1 MHSFRLSVTMDVSDV
16 KASTSSG
23 SVHGVVVG
31 ELSPVKTSSKNR
43 AVKYFDGRFSE
54 GKKTVQL
61 VSFDPNLR
69 NKFLQLFLLTFLLY
83 LFLVVSLIFLSCPS
97 SPLWP
102 RKLSYYKAS
111 VNYSGNSLCDERT
124 YQPYMEHQ

>member
-23 SVHGVVVG
+23 TVHGVFVG

-54 GKKTVQL
+54 GKKTVRL

-69 NKFLQLFLLTFLLY
+69 ISFF
-83 LFLVVSLIFLSCPS
+83 SCFS
-97 SPLWP
+97 
-102 RKLSYYKAS
+102 
-111 VNYSGNSLCDERT
+111 
-124 YQPYMEHQ
+124 